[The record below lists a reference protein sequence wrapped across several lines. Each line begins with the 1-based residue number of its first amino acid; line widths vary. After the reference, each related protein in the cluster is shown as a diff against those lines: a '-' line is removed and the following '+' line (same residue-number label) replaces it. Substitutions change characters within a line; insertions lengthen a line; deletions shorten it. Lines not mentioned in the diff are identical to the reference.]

1 MLGME
6 RGCPGSF
13 EYLPHPKKKFLVR
26 MGGGR
31 RRGDGGLV
39 AMMACF
45 MGGKEGSEL
54 TVSVV
59 MYIAV

>member
-1 MLGME
+1 ME

-13 EYLPHPKKKFLVR
+13 EYLPHPKKTFFVR
-26 MGGGR
+26 MGGR
-31 RRGDGGLV
+31 RRKGGGGLV
-39 AMMACF
+39 AMTTCF

-59 MYIAV
+59 MYIVI